1 MNLGKAKKILP
12 NIEKFIDEN
21 GVTNIGD
28 FVELYHGTSARRAN
42 KIAKEGFRI
51 KAVKNQT
58 MGGDPVSSRDYIWFA
73 KKDGSAKSYSEMHG
87 NPKVLTVRMPREV
100 YEKINNHGLNSGP
113 DSVWSKQEIP
123 AEYIY
128 NPKVLKGATA
138 IAAGSTMLP
147 KDALAA
153 KYKQMEKDQA
163 LEDAYSPVDMVIAG
177 ATGGATMG
185 LRAISA
191 LADPVINY
199 AIDRMLGD

>member
-1 MNLGKAKKILP
+1 MGHREYVWLAKK
-12 NIEKFIDEN
+12 ND
-21 GVTNIGD
+21 
-28 FVELYHGTSARRAN
+28 
-42 KIAKEGFRI
+42 
-51 KAVKNQT
+51 
-58 MGGDPVSSRDYIWFA
+58 
-73 KKDGSAKSYSEMHG
+73 SAKRYSEMHV

-100 YEKINNHGLNSGP
+100 YEKMNLQSGP

-138 IAAGSTMLP
+138 IAAGSTLLP
-147 KDALAA
+147 KDALA
-153 KYKQMEKDQA
+153 KKHKQMESDQA
-163 LEDAYSPVDMVIAG
+163 LQDAYSPVDMVIAG
-177 ATGGATMG
+177 VTGGATMG